1 MCTVLDFD
9 RLREICV
16 AKPLRRTMLSLQ
28 KVPQSKTIQVH
39 NIGDVTEDM
48 LTLFF
53 ENKRSGGGE
62 VTNIQVCRKDDYAVL
77 DFLESASKLN
87 VHAWYTH

>member
-1 MCTVLDFD
+1 MCTVAEFD

-16 AKPLRRTMLSLQ
+16 SKPLRGTMLSLQ

-39 NIGDVTEDM
+39 NIGDVTEEM

-62 VTNIQVCRKDDYAVL
+62 VANIQVCRKDDYAL
-77 DFLESASKLN
+77 IEFLESASKLI
-87 VHAWYTH
+87 VHVWYIH

>member
-1 MCTVLDFD
+1 MSTVAEFD

-16 AKPLRRTMLSLQ
+16 TKPLRGTMLSLQ
-28 KVPQSKTIQVH
+28 KVPQSTTIQVH

-62 VTNIQVCRKDDYAVL
+62 VANVQVCRKDDYAL
-77 DFLESASKLN
+77 FEFLESASKLN
-87 VHAWYTH
+87 LHAWYTH